1 MSTAGLGSVSQGGPR
16 GRPALPDPASACRHH
31 RVQVPSAASQACSCA
46 RSRVRESV
54 KVPPWYGA
62 GEVSDLHA
70 RASAAQ
76 IEQRQELSRLFQA
89 SPLPDDDLL
98 VNLPLY
104 MRSSAVAKLLW
115 VDELYRLIIET
126 PGIVIEFGTWWGANL
141 ALFESLRAVYEPY
154 NYTRRI
160 VGFDTFEGYSQ
171 PTTDDGKTEFVGAG
185 RFAVGMS
192 YLDHLRALM
201 DYHEAENPM
210 GHIPKYELVAGDVS
224 TTLPQF
230 LKRRPETI
238 IALAYFDLQLYE
250 PTRDCLT
257 AIQPF
262 LVPGSVIA
270 MDELNAVEYPGET
283 VAFREVLHDSSYTL
297 RRSRYLPDRSYAIV
311 G

>member
-1 MSTAGLGSVSQGGPR
+1 MSTAGAASVSQGGPKAKHPPYAR
-16 GRPALPDPASACRHH
+16 ALVFGGNAKA
-31 RVQVPSAASQACSCA
+31 
-46 RSRVRESV
+46 
-54 KVPPWYGA
+54 PPWYGA
-62 GEVSDLHA
+62 SQVSDLHA
-70 RASAAQ
+70 RGSASQ
-76 IEQRQELSRLFQA
+76 IEGRQELNSLFQA
-89 SPLPDDDLL
+89 SPLPVDDLL

-104 MRSSAVAKLLW
+104 MRSSTVAKLLW
-115 VDELYRLIIET
+115 IDEVYRLIIDT
-126 PGIVIEFGTWWGANL
+126 PGIVVEFGTWWGANL

>member
-1 MSTAGLGSVSQGGPR
+1 MQ
-16 GRPALPDPASACRHH
+16 
-31 RVQVPSAASQACSCA
+31 
-46 RSRVRESV
+46 
-54 KVPPWYGA
+54 
-62 GEVSDLHA
+62 VSDLHA

-76 IEQRQELSRLFQA
+76 IERRQELNSLFQT
-89 SPLPDDDLL
+89 SPLPVDDLL

-104 MRSSAVAKLLW
+104 MRSSNVAKVLW
-115 VDELYRLIIET
+115 IDELYRLIVDI

-160 VGFDTFEGYSQ
+160 VGFDTFEGYTE
-171 PTTDDGKTEFVGAG
+171 PTTQDGKSEFVTEG

-192 YLDHLRALM
+192 YLDHLRAVL

-210 GHIPKYELVAGDVS
+210 GHIPKYELVAGDVT
-224 TTLPQF
+224 TTLPQY
-230 LKRRPETI
+230 LERRSETI

-250 PTRDCLT
+250 PTRHGLS

-283 VAFREVLHDSSYTL
+283 VAFREALHDSTYTL

>member
-1 MSTAGLGSVSQGGPR
+1 MSDLNARGSV
-16 GRPALPDPASACRHH
+16 
-31 RVQVPSAASQACSCA
+31 
-46 RSRVRESV
+46 
-54 KVPPWYGA
+54 
-62 GEVSDLHA
+62 
-70 RASAAQ
+70 AQ
-76 IEQRQELSRLFQA
+76 IEGRQELCSLFQA
-89 SPLPDDDLL
+89 SPLPLDDLL

-104 MRSSAVAKLLW
+104 MRSSTVAKLLW
-115 VDELYRLIIET
+115 IDELYRLIVDV

-160 VGFDTFEGYSQ
+160 VGFDTFEGYTE
-171 PTTDDGKTEFVGAG
+171 PTAQDGKTEYVSEG

-192 YLDHLRALM
+192 YLDHLRALLN
-201 DYHEAENPM
+201 YHEAENPM
-210 GHIPKYELVAGDVS
+210 GHIPKHELVPGDVS
-224 TTLPQF
+224 TTLPEF

-250 PTRDCLT
+250 PTRDSLR

-270 MDELNAVEYPGET
+270 MDELNALEYPGET
-283 VAFREVLHDSSYTL
+283 VAFREVLHDSAYTL